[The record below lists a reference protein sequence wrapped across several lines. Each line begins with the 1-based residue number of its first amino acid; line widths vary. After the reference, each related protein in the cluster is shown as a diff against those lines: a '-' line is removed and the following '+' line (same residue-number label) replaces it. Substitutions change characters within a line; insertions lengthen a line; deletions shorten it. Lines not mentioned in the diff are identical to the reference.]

1 MELDTEKKCH
11 REQYLGLQ
19 YCDPLGNRSLLLLE
33 LLGLKL
39 MMFLM
44 PEAETL
50 IQLLLPEAILKINQ

>member
-1 MELDTEKKCH
+1 MELDTEKKSH

-19 YCDPLGNRSLLLLE
+19 YCDPQGNGSLLLLE

-39 MMFLM
+39 MMSLM

-50 IQLLLPEAILKINQ
+50 IQLLLPEAIRTINQ